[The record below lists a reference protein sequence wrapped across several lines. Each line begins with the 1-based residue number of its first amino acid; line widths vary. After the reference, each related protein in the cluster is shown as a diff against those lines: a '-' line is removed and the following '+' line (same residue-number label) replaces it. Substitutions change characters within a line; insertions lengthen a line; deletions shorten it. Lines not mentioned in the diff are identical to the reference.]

1 MLRND
6 KMMSN
11 KQQEQT
17 PSPAR
22 SKGSEPTLEVVI
34 LLVFGVFLFIL
45 GLLWFKIQSGELPYN
60 SNGTYGLLLVIFSLE
75 IITLGRS
82 PFGDFR
88 RSWTLIILGA
98 CMAVLGTVA
107 CLIPGLMEGFIR
119 ELVGIFIFAGG
130 IVSFLQLAVGKDQAR
145 TWIRTSSIHKHLAL
159 ALGLLYF
166 IEVLVGLV
174 TLLPSITTN
183 TVTAVLYIIFGISFF
198 YLAWCLQKVT
208 RLNSPEEITASSSEP
223 YDAKTDKKGSF
234 FLFRDAHI
242 PTVVALNFMFGLIL
256 ILVAILLIPANMS
269 IFTFSFEN
277 MRGLLLVILA
287 LQMLALGSTPVG
299 EFKRSWLLILI
310 GLAFI
315 SMGIIS
321 CIVPGLLAGVM
332 VLLLAIWNI
341 VWGSVGLVK
350 IFLPILD
357 GIRHPPAAAHL
368 PPLIKKMIVTQI
380 IVFIGC
386 IIFGISVLL
395 PGYIPD
401 LIQLGMVFILGIL
414 FIRLAHVL
422 QNLMVQKA

>member
-1 MLRND
+1 
-6 KMMSN
+6 
-11 KQQEQT
+11 
-17 PSPAR
+17 
-22 SKGSEPTLEVVI
+22 
-34 LLVFGVFLFIL
+34 
-45 GLLWFKIQSGELPYN
+45 
-60 SNGTYGLLLVIFSLE
+60 
-75 IITLGRS
+75 
-82 PFGDFR
+82 
-88 RSWTLIILGA
+88 
-98 CMAVLGTVA
+98 MAVLGTVA
-107 CLIPGLMEGFIR
+107 CLIPGLMEGFTR

-357 GIRHPPAAAHL
+357 GIRHPPAEPAPI
-368 PPLIKKMIVTQI
+368 PPLIKKMIVTKI

>member
-1 MLRND
+1 
-6 KMMSN
+6 MMSN

-45 GLLWFKIQSGELPYN
+45 GLLWFKIQTGELPYN
-60 SNGTYGLLLVIFSLE
+60 PNSTYGLLLVIFSLE

-107 CLIPGLMEGFIR
+107 CLIPGLMEGFTR

-357 GIRHPPAAAHL
+357 GIRHPPAEPAPI
-368 PPLIKKMIVTQI
+368 PPLIKKMIVTKI